1 MKPVHIFLFC
11 LFVALKLS
19 AQHTTEFGVD
29 PTKLD
34 KNWLFRQDS
43 SLLKAS
49 EFNTSTL
56 KNSDSIPRPRL
67 SDIKLFAGT
76 KFNEPLFKS
85 EVLNLKIPAFAPE
98 FDYSINTYSFIRLNS
113 NSWITTARIN
123 SNYLGLGG
131 LSSAGAQYNWRIND
145 FTLYSGGATFSKFNI
160 FNNFSNNLSL
170 NSNLRFE
177 LSDRFFFNVFGNYT
191 TPSPSQMNLFL
202 STYDSMY
209 PQKNFGG
216 SFEFKVTDKW
226 GIVTGAEREFD
237 PFKGK
242 WVTKPFIMPIFYSK

>member
-1 MKPVHIFLFC
+1 MKTGHILLLSLF
-11 LFVALKLS
+11 FVFELS
-19 AQHTTEFGVD
+19 AQSTAEFGSDVM
-29 PTKLD
+29 KLD
-34 KNWLFRQDS
+34 KKWIFSQDS
-43 SLLKAS
+43 SIS
-49 EFNTSTL
+49 PMPV
-56 KNSDSIPRPRL
+56 SDSLPRPRL
-67 SDIKLFAGT
+67 ADL
-76 KFNEPLFKS
+76 KFNTGYDLEKPLFKS
-85 EVLNLKIPAFAPE
+85 DIFNLKVPKFIPN
-98 FDYSINTYSFIRLNS
+98 FDYSINTYSFIPINS
-113 NSWITTARIN
+113 NSWITTSRIN

-131 LSSAGAQYNWRIND
+131 LSSAGAQYNWKVND
-145 FTLYSGGATFSKFNI
+145 FIFYSGGATFSKFNI

>member
-1 MKPVHIFLFC
+1 MKTGHFFLLS
-11 LFVALKLS
+11 LFFVFELS
-19 AQHTTEFGVD
+19 AQNTAELGSDVM
-29 PTKLD
+29 KLD
-34 KNWLFRQDS
+34 KKWIFSQDS
-43 SLLKAS
+43 SIS
-49 EFNTSTL
+49 PMPM
-56 KNSDSIPRPRL
+56 SDSVPRPRL
-67 SDIKLFAGT
+67 ADL
-76 KFNEPLFKS
+76 KFNTGYDLEKPLFKS
-85 EVLNLKIPAFAPE
+85 DIFNLKVPKFIPN
-98 FDYSINTYSFIRLNS
+98 FDYSINTYSFIPINS
-113 NSWITTARIN
+113 NSWITTSRIN

-145 FTLYSGGATFSKFNI
+145 FMLYSGGAAFSKFNI

>member
-1 MKPVHIFLFC
+1 MKTGHFFLLS
-11 LFVALKLS
+11 LFFVFELS
-19 AQHTTEFGVD
+19 AQNTAEFGYDVM
-29 PTKLD
+29 KLD
-34 KNWLFRQDS
+34 KKWIFSQDS
-43 SLLKAS
+43 SIS
-49 EFNTSTL
+49 PMPM
-56 KNSDSIPRPRL
+56 SDSVPRPRL
-67 SDIKLFAGT
+67 ADL
-76 KFNEPLFKS
+76 KFNTGLNFDKPLFKS
-85 EVLNLKIPAFAPE
+85 EIINLKVPKFVPN
-98 FDYSINTYSFIRLNS
+98 FDYSVNTYSLIPINS
-113 NSWITTARIN
+113 NSWITTSRIN
-123 SNYLGLGG
+123 SNYIGMGG

-145 FTLYSGGATFSKFNI
+145 FMFYSGGAAFSKFNI
-160 FNNFSNNLSL
+160 YNNFSNNLSL

-191 TPSPSQMNLFL
+191 TPSEPQMNLFL
-202 STYDSMY
+202 STYDSMF

>member
-1 MKPVHIFLFC
+1 MKPVQILLFT
-11 LFVALKLS
+11 LFVVFELS
-19 AQHTTEFGVD
+19 AQSTAEFGSDVM
-29 PTKLD
+29 KLD
-34 KNWLFRQDS
+34 KKWIFSQDS
-43 SLLKAS
+43 SIS
-49 EFNTSTL
+49 PMPM
-56 KNSDSIPRPRL
+56 SDSIPRPRL
-67 SDIKLFAGT
+67 ADL
-76 KFNEPLFKS
+76 KFDTG
-85 EVLNLKIPAFAPE
+85 LNLRKPLLKSDAFNLQVPKFTRD
-98 FDYSINTYSFIRLNS
+98 FDYSVNTYSLIPINS
-113 NSWITTARIN
+113 KSWITTARIN

-131 LSSAGAQYNWRIND
+131 LSSAGAQYNWKVND
-145 FTLYSGGATFSKFNI
+145 FLFYSGGATFSKFNI

-191 TPSPSQMNLFL
+191 TSSQPQMNLFL

-226 GIVTGAEREFD
+226 GVVTGAEREFD

-242 WVTKPFIMPIFYSK
+242 WVTKPFIMPVFYSK

>member
-1 MKPVHIFLFC
+1 MKTGHILLLSLF
-11 LFVALKLS
+11 FVFDMS
-19 AQHTTEFGVD
+19 AQNTAEFGYDVM
-29 PTKLD
+29 KLD
-34 KNWLFRQDS
+34 KKWIFSQDS
-43 SLLKAS
+43 SIS
-49 EFNTSTL
+49 PMPV
-56 KNSDSIPRPRL
+56 SDSLPRPRL
-67 SDIKLFAGT
+67 ADL
-76 KFNEPLFKS
+76 KFTTGLNFEKPLFKS
-85 EVLNLKIPAFAPE
+85 DAFKLQVPKFVPK
-98 FDYSINTYSFIRLNS
+98 FDYSINTYSLIPINS

-145 FTLYSGGATFSKFNI
+145 FMLYSGGATFSKINI
-160 FNNFSNNLSL
+160 YNNFSNNLSL